1 MDITEV
7 SSELTASGKLAVVF
21 HLRDVPETLEFNRK
35 GVRKDALEY
44 SWEVSIDVDDD
55 RETGLLGAEY
65 SLSASHF
72 VFSPSSD
79 GGVHLSIKEAVQ
91 ADSWKMDTDG
101 TGTRLDSIGI
111 AVSSEEDTIT
121 LVGDVPGITSE
132 SRLVFEAHDFRYG
145 YEQVACQVLSGS
157 GGSE

>member
-1 MDITEV
+1 M
-7 SSELTASGKLAVVF
+7 
-21 HLRDVPETLEFNRK
+21 EFNRK
-35 GVRKDALEY
+35 NVPENALEY

-55 RETGLLGAEY
+55 RETGFLGADY

-79 GGVHLSIKEAVQ
+79 GGVHQSIEEAVQ
-91 ADSWKMDTDG
+91 ADSWKMDADG
-101 TGTRLDSIGI
+101 TGTRLDNIDI

-121 LVGDVPGITSE
+121 LVGDVPGITSA
-132 SRLVFEAHDFRYG
+132 SRLVIEAHDFRHD
-145 YEQVACQVLSGS
+145 YEQVACQVLSGV

>member
-1 MDITEV
+1 MSVD
-7 SSELTASGKLAVVF
+7 VV
-21 HLRDVPETLEFNRK
+21 
-35 GVRKDALEY
+35 
-44 SWEVSIDVDDD
+44 DD
-55 RETGLLGAEY
+55 RETGLQGADY

-79 GGVHLSIKEAVQ
+79 EGVHRPIEEAVQ

-111 AVSSEEDTIT
+111 DVSSEENTIT
-121 LVGDVPGITSE
+121 LIGDVPGITSE

-145 YEQVACQVLSGS
+145 YEHVACQVLSGS